1 MVEQAQVAQ
10 LKNAQV
16 GILAML
22 GRDLQTFMESLD
34 LTKPESVRD
43 ALFEYWP
50 LIVAQYGEAGAAAAA
65 DWYDDVRAD
74 TGVPGSYRARVAE
87 PAAAEI
93 VEASV
98 RYSAAHLFTATP
110 GLVVPSLLDSGS
122 KQVLLPARM
131 TIAESAR
138 RDPRAVGWRRV
149 TRSGSCKFCRFLAQ
163 RGAVYVRDVDF
174 ASHGHCNCASVPSWD
189 ENAPEVDV
197 RAYEASSRIGGL
209 RKAAAAGDRKAAKQ
223 LEAHTAKVRM
233 YLEEFDDD

>member
-1 MVEQAQVAQ
+1 MVGQTQVAQ

-22 GRDLQTFMESLD
+22 GADLQTFMESLD
-34 LTKPESVRD
+34 LDKPEAVRD

-50 LIVAQYGEAGAAAAA
+50 LLVAQYGEAGAAAAA

-87 PAAAEI
+87 PVPADV

-131 TIAESAR
+131 TIVGATR
-138 RDPRAVGWRRV
+138 RDPRAAGWQRV
-149 TRSGSCKFCRFLAQ
+149 TRAGSCKFCRFLAQ
-163 RGAVYVRDVDF
+163 RGAVYKEHEDVADF
-174 ASHGHCNCASVPSWD
+174 ASHGNCNCAVVPSWD
-189 ENAPEVDV
+189 KNAPEVDV
-197 RAYEASSRIGGL
+197 HAYVASRRTSKMSPEQRE
-209 RKAAAAGDRKAAKQ
+209 R
-223 LEAHTAKVRM
+223 HTAKVRM
-233 YLEEFDDD
+233 YLKAFDD